1 MSALAILGSATIST
15 FLLLVAFTRTPVI
28 AALVLTPVVAA
39 VAGGLSS
46 QAGSFAVDGLKT
58 VAPVASLMMFAVLY
72 FGLMIDVGFFTP
84 LIERLIA
91 VVRGDPI
98 RLCLATAALA
108 MLVAFDGDGSTT
120 FLISITALLPVHRR
134 TEMNPLVLP
143 AILGLAAG
151 VMNLLP

>member
-1 MSALAILGSATIST
+1 MNALAILGCATIAA

-46 QAGSFAVDGLKT
+46 QLGSFAVDGLKT

-72 FGLMIDVGFFTP
+72 FGLMIDVGLFAP
-84 LIERLIA
+84 LIERLIG
-91 VVRGDPI
+91 VVRGDPV

-108 MLVAFDGDGSTT
+108 MLVALDGGYEPTG
-120 FLISITALLPVHRR
+120 
-134 TEMNPLVLP
+134 P
-143 AILGLAAG
+143 AGDRGFGGWRDESAAMG
-151 VMNLLP
+151 WSNRPRNECAW